1 MLSCRATAQR
11 CVPDRAPEAATS
23 HLPSPGD
30 AAVGAAPPAT
40 RHRAPPAAGAPRDTA
55 WEEDTAVAV
64 GDRARRSSLAQ
75 EEEEEVR
82 LDAVVEDPAVVGLQ
96 EARSSLEEVEVV
108 GDPLGAAV
116 EAPRATE

>member
-1 MLSCRATAQR
+1 M
-11 CVPDRAPEAATS
+11 
-23 HLPSPGD
+23 
-30 AAVGAAPPAT
+30 
-40 RHRAPPAAGAPRDTA
+40 
-55 WEEDTAVAV
+55 VAV